1 MSDGLTYRDAGVD
14 LDAAAR
20 AKARLAELVEGTRTD
35 AVTSRFGSFGG
46 RFRSTPGRDLVA
58 SVDGVGTKLKVA
70 FLADRHD
77 TVGVDLVN
85 HCVNDILAEGAR
97 PLVFMD
103 YVACGRLD
111 PDVVTAVVAGLA
123 RACTSNGCALVG
135 GETAEMP
142 DFYAEGEYDLAGFV
156 VGEVAYPA
164 LAERAVREGDVLLG
178 LASSGFH
185 TNGFSFVR
193 ALVFERLGLDV
204 SDPFPGSDRS
214 VADVLLTPHRSY
226 LACLEPSLSGGRI
239 RALAHITGGGIPGN
253 LDRVLPPD
261 LDAAVRTS
269 AWTPSLEF
277 EVMARESGAARD
289 ELFRVFNMG
298 VGMIAIVPADE
309 AGTVASETTAAGCE
323 TFPIGEL
330 VGGSGRVRLLT

>member
-1 MSDGLTYRDAGVD
+1 MNEGLTYREAGVD
-14 LDAAAR
+14 LEAAGR

-35 AVTSRFGSFGG
+35 AVASTFGSFGG

-70 FLADRHD
+70 FLSGRHD

-123 RACTSNGCALVG
+123 RACSANGCALVG

-142 DFYAEGEYDLAGFV
+142 DFYADGEYDLAGFV

-164 LAERAVREGDVLLG
+164 LSDRAVSKGDVLLG

-185 TNGFSFVR
+185 TNGYSFVR
-193 ALVFERLGLDV
+193 RLVFDRLGLDV
-204 SDPFPGSDRS
+204 SDEFPDSGRS

-226 LACLEPSLSGGRI
+226 LACLEPGLSSGRI
-239 RALAHITGGGIPGN
+239 LALAHITGGGIPGN
-253 LDRVLPPD
+253 LDRVLPSH

-269 AWTPSLEF
+269 AWRPPVEF
-277 EVMARESGAARD
+277 EVMGRESGAARE

-298 VGMIAIVPADE
+298 IGMIAIVSPDE
-309 AGTVASETTAAGCE
+309 ADAVAAATTAAGCE
-323 TFPIGEL
+323 TVQIGEL
-330 VGGSGRVRLLT
+330 VEGTGHVRLVE